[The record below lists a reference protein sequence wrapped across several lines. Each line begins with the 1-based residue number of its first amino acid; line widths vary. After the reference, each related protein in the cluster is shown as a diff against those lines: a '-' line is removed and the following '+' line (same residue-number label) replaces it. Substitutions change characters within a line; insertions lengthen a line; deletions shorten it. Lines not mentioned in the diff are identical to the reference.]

1 MIARMDA
8 RVWEKIFKTL
18 MATDKMAKFE
28 YLGDGV
34 DEGIRIVSSSP
45 NYSFCQ
51 ILVNKGWAESIEISG
66 DKVGESFVLD
76 LSETQNIIKGIRGQR
91 STILEINSDLD
102 EHFVTI
108 SGPGGSSQIE
118 KRFVEVIRQ
127 IPEVASKV
135 IKFRISGAKVRRVL
149 SSIKGSNDTVN
160 VTFGKYKIEA
170 RIGPQS
176 HINEGCG
183 ICFWTTEADEIF
195 VSSEPLGAGIKLDDY
210 QEGFSNQ
217 FLVESLANAVNEVG
231 TARKEAMEI
240 SEGPDTPI
248 RLRFRLAETVFVEYI
263 QSPKKVVELPEPTV

>member
-34 DEGIRIVSSSP
+34 DEGIKIVSSSP

-91 STILEINSDLD
+91 STTLEINSDLD
-102 EHFVTI
+102 EHFVLI

-183 ICFWTTEADEIF
+183 ICFWATEADEIF

-240 SEGPDTPI
+240 SEGPDTSI

>member
-1 MIARMDA
+1 L
-8 RVWEKIFKTL
+8 EKIFKTL

-34 DEGIRIVSSSP
+34 DEGIKIVSSSP

-91 STILEINSDLD
+91 STTLEINSDLD

-183 ICFWTTEADEIF
+183 ICFWATEADEIF

>member
-1 MIARMDA
+1 MDA

-91 STILEINSDLD
+91 TTTLEINSDLD

-183 ICFWTTEADEIF
+183 ICFWATEADEIF
-195 VSSEPLGAGIKLDDY
+195 ISSEPLGAGIKLDDHP
-210 QEGFSNQ
+210 EGFSNQ

>member
-8 RVWEKIFKTL
+8 RVLEKIFKTL

-34 DEGIRIVSSSP
+34 DEGIRIVSSFP
-45 NYSFCQ
+45 GYSFCQ

-91 STILEINSDLD
+91 STTLEINSDLD

-183 ICFWTTEADEIF
+183 ICFWATEADEIF
-195 VSSEPLGAGIKLDDY
+195 ISSEPLGAGIKLDDY
-210 QEGFSNQ
+210 PEGFSNQ

-240 SEGPDTPI
+240 SEGSDTPI

>member
-91 STILEINSDLD
+91 TTTLEINSDLD

-183 ICFWTTEADEIF
+183 ICFWATEADEIF
-195 VSSEPLGAGIKLDDY
+195 ISSEPLGAGIKLDDHP
-210 QEGFSNQ
+210 EGFSNQ

-240 SEGPDTPI
+240 SEGSDTPI
-248 RLRFRLAETVFVEYI
+248 RLRFRLVETVFVEYI